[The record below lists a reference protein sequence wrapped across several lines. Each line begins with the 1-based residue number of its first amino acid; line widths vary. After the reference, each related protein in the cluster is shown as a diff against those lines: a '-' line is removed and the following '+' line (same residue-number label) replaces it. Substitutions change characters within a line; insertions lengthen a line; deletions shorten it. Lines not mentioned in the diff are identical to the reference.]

1 MNKLG
6 YQPLPVLLRAETSDG
21 RWTSNSARILRVIA
35 TLGTLLALCG
45 VIALCLIAFNVFP
58 TATPPSKASVEAP
71 PLPAATVSSAAP
83 AKQNNETVAPLP
95 DTNRQGAVADD
106 HSIIDQTSVPTPNPT
121 PTSAPLTPS
130 AAVQSDSELLKRE
143 GPETAVKAPERHLPE
158 ALRKRLEKKRREAER
173 KRSRLEAM
181 DQRHAISSEAYLKGE
196 EQYRSEIEQY
206 RMEMNAHTEPKNE
219 ATGQN

>member
-21 RWTSNSARILRVIA
+21 RWTSNSAKILRVVA
-35 TLGTLLALCG
+35 ALGTLFALCG

-58 TATPPSKASVEAP
+58 PAMAPSKAPVEAP
-71 PLPAATVSSAAP
+71 PLPATTVSSTAP
-83 AKQNNETVAPLP
+83 ANQNNETVTPLP
-95 DTNRQGAVADD
+95 DTNRHGAVSDD
-106 HSIIDQTSVPTPNPT
+106 HSMIGQTSMPTPNPT
-121 PTSAPLTPS
+121 STSAPLTQS
-130 AAVQSDSELLKRE
+130 AAAQSDNELLKKE
-143 GPETAVKAPERHLPE
+143 GPETATKVPDRHLPE

-181 DQRHAISSEAYLKGE
+181 DRRHAISSEAYLKGE

-219 ATGQN
+219 VTEQN

>member
-21 RWTSNSARILRVIA
+21 GRTSSSAKVLRVIA
-35 TLGTLLALCG
+35 TLGTLCALCG

-58 TATPPSKASVEAP
+58 SATLPSKAPVEAP
-71 PLPAATVSSAAP
+71 PLPASTVSSTAP
-83 AKQNNETVAPLP
+83 ANQLHETVTPLP
-95 DTNRQGAVADD
+95 DTNRHGAIADD

-121 PTSAPLTPS
+121 STSAPLTPS
-130 AAVQSDSELLKRE
+130 AASQSDSELLKRE
-143 GPETAVKAPERHLPE
+143 GPETAIKAPDRHLPE

-181 DQRHAISSEAYLKGE
+181 DRRHEISSEAYLKGE
-196 EQYRSEIEQY
+196 EQYRSEIERY
-206 RMEMNAHTEPKNE
+206 RMEMNAYTEPKNE
-219 ATGQN
+219 VTGQN